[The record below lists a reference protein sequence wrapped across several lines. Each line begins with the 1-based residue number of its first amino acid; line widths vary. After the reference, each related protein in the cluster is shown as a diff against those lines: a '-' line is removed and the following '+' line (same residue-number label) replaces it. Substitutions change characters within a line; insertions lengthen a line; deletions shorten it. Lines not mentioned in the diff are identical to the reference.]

1 MRILWVKAGKLLPA
15 DTGGRLRSY
24 HLLRQLARSHEVL
37 VLTYYEGKRDAEYES
52 QMKDVFP
59 GAISLRTG
67 SGSLTARVVDYVRHL
82 WNDAPFTVYRYSRAP
97 VRQRVERILADKGV
111 DVAVCDFLAPSLNFP
126 LRRVVPTVL
135 FQHNVESLLW
145 QRRAA
150 TERRSLRR
158 NVYFLEAQRMRQ
170 YEARALRRFDRVI
183 AVSEVDKA
191 EFSAM
196 APGVPVD
203 VVPTGVDVQ
212 AFDRPFS
219 MVDPTD
225 TVVFVGSMDWEP
237 NVDGVEWFCQE
248 VWPLV
253 LRHRPGTR
261 FQIVGRRPGRR
272 IRALASDTV
281 EVVGDVSSVAPYL
294 HSAAV
299 SVVPLRSGGGTR
311 LKILEAFAARCAV
324 VSTTVGA
331 EGLPVQDG
339 RDILLRDDASAF
351 AAAVVALLEDSGYR
365 RRMSEAARTTA
376 ETFDWSAV
384 VTYFEAA
391 LTAAYSSRGQA
402 ASREGSGH
410 SSSLRHTC

>member
-1 MRILWVKAGKLLPA
+1 MRILWVKAGKLLPP

-24 HLLRQLARSHEVL
+24 HLLRQLARSHDVL
-37 VLTYYEGKRDAEYES
+37 VLTYYEGQRDAEYES
-52 QMKDVFP
+52 QMRAAFA

-67 SGSLTARVVDYVRHL
+67 RGSLTARVMDYARHL
-82 WNDAPFTVYRYSRAP
+82 WSDAPFSVYRYGKAP
-97 VRQRVERILADKGV
+97 VRQRVVRILAGSGV

-126 LRRVVPTVL
+126 LRSAVPLVL

-150 TERRSLRR
+150 TERRLLWRA
-158 NVYFLEAQRMRQ
+158 VYSREAARMRE

-196 APGVPVD
+196 APGVTVD

-212 AFDRPFS
+212 AFDRPLS
-219 MVDPTD
+219 MVDSTD

-237 NVDGVEWFCQE
+237 NVDGVEWFCHE

-253 LRHRPGTR
+253 LRHRPGSR

-272 IRALASDTV
+272 IRALASETV
-281 EVVGDVSSVAPYL
+281 EVVGDVSSVVPYL
-294 HSAAV
+294 HRAAV
-299 SVVPLRSGGGTR
+299 SVVPLLSGGGTR

-339 RDILLRDDASAF
+339 RDILLRDDASEF
-351 AAAVVALLEDSGYR
+351 AAAVVALLQDSDYR
-365 RRMSEAARTTA
+365 RRVGEAARATA
-376 ETFDWSAV
+376 ERFDWSV
-384 VTYFEAA
+384 VVRYFEAA
-391 LTAAYSSRGQA
+391 LSATCGTRKLAP
-402 ASREGSGH
+402 
-410 SSSLRHTC
+410 SSSASGQPAAK